1 MAKLAFTS
9 SWINGAIELSY
20 SLFSESQKCITFQ
33 YEDCWCWNAI
43 ISQKS
48 TWKWCS
54 SCIFIDYS
62 IRGITLLFQTRL
74 EWKSSVDKKG
84 TFKTWKLFKIWLLKM
99 KIQQAWMLVIISRE
113 IEWCLQHTHRIRI
126 TLHKRVIEMHRDS
139 ISNMILYFVKS
150 EPNPIAVRFIEA
162 NIENDRQNIGHTFIS
177 RTHKLF
183 VSST

>member
-9 SWINGAIELSY
+9 SWINGAIELSSY
-20 SLFSESQKCITFQ
+20 LFSESQKCITFQ

-150 EPNPIAVRFIEA
+150 EPNPTAVRFIEV
-162 NIENDRQNIGHTFIS
+162 NIENDTKYRAHVHQSHT
-177 RTHKLF
+177 
-183 VSST
+183 